1 MIKKILL
8 MGALLLGSMS
18 LQAQEVNETISAGP
32 STVKL
37 SEKQLKKCERL
48 MKDAQWYFKRK
59 EFGKAKEK
67 LDELVAINPKDAQAK
82 VLIEQCEQNAVTY
95 GVSADE
101 KPNKFS
107 FGLTV
112 GMDFFK
118 LNYGV
123 HVGFTARYGHYTD
136 LVNVTAG
143 VEYEAQQSYHGR
155 KGYLEDYTRSVTIGG
170 QLIIPVLVKF
180 NFAKCSKTTRFYT
193 GVGAEAGLKLYTKDF
208 NVYAYN
214 PSIPMMNSETIA
226 GLVQVGVTSRH
237 FDVGLYYRRYF
248 NDLVNK
254 EFPAYQENDRVGFT
268 ATYFF

>member
-8 MGALLLGSMS
+8 IGVLLLGSMS
-18 LQAQEVNETISAGP
+18 LQAQEVNETKMAGA

-37 SEKQLKKCERL
+37 SEKLLRKCDKL
-48 MKDAQWYFKRK
+48 MEDAQWYLKRK
-59 EFGKAKEK
+59 EFGKAKAK
-67 LDELVAINPKDAQAK
+67 LEELLAINPKDAQAK
-82 VLIEQCEQNAVTY
+82 VLLEQCEQNAVTY
-95 GVSADE
+95 GESADE

-155 KGYLEDYTRSVTIGG
+155 GEFMGEYDSSVTLGG

-180 NFAKCSKTTRFYT
+180 NLAKCTETTRFYA
-193 GVGAEAGLKLYTKDF
+193 GAGAEAGLKLYTKDF
-208 NVYAYN
+208 NVYTYN
-214 PSIPMMNSETIA
+214 PSLPIMNSTTVA
-226 GLVQVGVTSRH
+226 GLVQVGVTGRH

-248 NDLVNK
+248 NNLVNDK
-254 EFPAYQENDRVGFT
+254 FKDYQENDRVGFT
-268 ATYFF
+268 ATYYF